1 VNEISWLKIKSSA
14 QNQEDAMKTQSQQ
27 TFKIFSIGHVRRDN
41 GKTYIDVFSNYTPA
55 LKELE
60 HFSHVQVFWWF
71 SEFAEDDYRGIT
83 QSENA
88 PYDAP
93 VLGVFAC
100 RSPVR
105 PNPIALTT
113 AKIVQVDHQRGRIEI
128 TNIDAFDDTP
138 VLDLKAYIPSCDRV
152 ETVDVPTWYADWP
165 EWLPAEGLGLEE

>member
-1 VNEISWLKIKSSA
+1 M
-14 QNQEDAMKTQSQQ
+14 QPQSQQ
-27 TFKIFSIGHVRRDN
+27 TFKIFPIGHVRRDN
-41 GKTYIDVFSNYTPA
+41 GKTYVDVLPDYVPA

-60 HFSHVQVFWWF
+60 HFSHVQVFWWL
-71 SEFAEDDYRGIT
+71 SEFQDDDYRAIT
-83 QSENA
+83 QSEHA

-113 AKIVQVDHQRGRIEI
+113 AKIVQVDHEQGRIEI
-128 TNIDAFDDTP
+128 VNIDAYDDTP
-138 VLDLKAYIPSCDRV
+138 VIDLKAYIPVSDRV
-152 ETVDVPTWYADWP
+152 ETVEVPPWCADWP